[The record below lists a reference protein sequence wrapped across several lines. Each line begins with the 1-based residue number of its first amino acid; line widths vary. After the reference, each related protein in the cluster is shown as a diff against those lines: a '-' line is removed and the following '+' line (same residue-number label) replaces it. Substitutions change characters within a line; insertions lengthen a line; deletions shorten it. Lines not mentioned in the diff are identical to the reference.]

1 MTAML
6 EYEIE
11 SFGHRIGLVSFSRS
25 RERLDRLAIPTLGCL
40 YLEKVEECG
49 RSELLVYVAAP
60 LPVPD
65 DGAVR
70 RLLELC
76 DYRHA
81 RPMPVSAGVF
91 SGRAVLLTRMDESAV
106 TAAGIENAL
115 RMLAELL
122 YGVL

>member
-11 SFGHRIGLVSFSRS
+11 SFGHRIGLDSLSLS
-25 RERLDRLAIPTLGCL
+25 PQGLACLAIENVGSL
-40 YLEKVEECG
+40 YLEKVEERG

-115 RMLAELL
+115 RMLTELL
-122 YGVL
+122 HGVL